1 VAAVRDRRPRS
12 VILVAGEALVDLIV
26 GRDGSI
32 SAIGG
37 GSSFNVARTIARLGV
52 KCGFLSC
59 LSDDLFGRMLRARLV
74 DDGVELSLVRPTTAP
89 TTLALAELDP
99 SGDASY
105 RFYLDGTSSF
115 GLNDPPDQDV
125 LAASA
130 ALHVGSLGLVVDPM
144 ASTLTRMVA
153 GAPESLLVMV
163 DPNCRPGAGA
173 DRATYT
179 SRLREILR
187 RADVVKA
194 SREDLAYLFP
204 GERPAQVAS
213 NVLELGPTV
222 VLLTDGPGP
231 VLIISA
237 NGEELM
243 PVPPAN
249 VVDTVGAGDAFGG
262 AFLAWWASHGLG
274 RDDLRDPDSVREAV
288 RSAIQVARMTTE
300 RRGADPPTADEVAAV
315 G

>member
-1 VAAVRDRRPRS
+1 

-37 GSSFNVARTIARLGV
+37 GSSFNVARAIARLGV
-52 KCGFLSC
+52 ECGFLSC
-59 LSDDLFGRMLRARLV
+59 LSDDVFGRMLRTRLV
-74 DDGVELSLVRPTTAP
+74 EDGVDLSLVRPTTAP

-99 SGDASY
+99 SGDANY

-115 GLNDPPDQDV
+115 GLNDAPDQNV
-125 LAASA
+125 LAATA

-153 GAPESLLVMV
+153 EAPTSLLVMV
-163 DPNCRPGAGA
+163 DPNCRPGAVA

-179 SRLREILR
+179 ARVREVFR

-194 SREDLAYLFP
+194 SREDLAFLFS
-204 GERPAQVAS
+204 GKRPAQVAS
-213 NVLELGPTV
+213 NVLELGPTL
-222 VLLTDGPGP
+222 VLLTDGSGP
-231 VLIISA
+231 VQIFSS
-237 NGEELM
+237 NGEEQM

-262 AFLAWWASHGLG
+262 AFLAWWVSNGLG
-274 RDDLRDPDSVREAV
+274 RHELGDPDAVREAV
-288 RSAIQVARMTTE
+288 RAAIQVARMTTE
-300 RRGADPPTADEVAAV
+300 RRGADPPTAAEVAALA
-315 G
+315 